1 LVIRSVGIVTDP
13 DVFAAPFAR
22 AAVDVTSG
30 HTRTQAVE
38 DRTVKL
44 RDWVR
49 RRSGRRREPFR
60 VGFDVDGVVADLE
73 TRLATHP
80 EARPEHRVENFW
92 ESLAECEPGGVAR
105 LAAVADARQWE
116 VVFLTR
122 RPPTPGATSQ
132 RQTQQW
138 LERVGYPLP
147 SVCVVS
153 GSRGL
158 VARALS
164 LDAVVDDQWDA
175 CLDVLADSDARPVL
189 LWRPRPCP
197 IESRARQL
205 GISVVATLDECVT
218 ALLAEE
224 MARPGIS
231 R

>member
-1 LVIRSVGIVTDP
+1 M
-13 DVFAAPFAR
+13 A
-22 AAVDVTSG
+22 
-30 HTRTQAVE
+30 
-38 DRTVKL
+38 TVKL
-44 RDWVR
+44 PNWVR
-49 RRSGRRREPFR
+49 GKSARRREPFR
-60 VGFDVDGVVADLE
+60 VGVDVDGVLADLG
-73 TRLATHP
+73 TRLATLP
-80 EARPEHRVENFW
+80 ESGPDTRTEDFW
-92 ESLAECEPGGVAR
+92 ESLTECEPGGVAR
-105 LAAVADARQWE
+105 LAGVAEARRWE

-132 RQTQQW
+132 RQTQRW
-138 LERVGYPLP
+138 LERAGYPLP

-164 LDAVVDDQWDA
+164 LDAVVDDLWDA

-197 IESRARQL
+197 IASRARQL
-205 GISVVATLDECVT
+205 GISVVGTLDECVT

-224 MARPGIS
+224 VARPGVS